1 MPVRLAPA
9 LGLAASCLALVAV
22 GVLAMVNAD
31 GGRRPAGYARALPV
45 PVLTSPVATK
55 PRSHRSGAGASAS
68 RGDSQAAGSSQPTA
82 ASQLTGAGR
91 PVPGAVPATSASTQ
105 PAQLDF
111 AQAVFRAV
119 NEARTAHQLTALTW
133 SDRLRDSAAAH
144 NRRMAEANTLSH
156 QVGDEPSLGGR
167 ESRAGLRWSFAAENI
182 GWTTDRTLTG
192 VLDIMSRMLAEQP
205 PNDAHRRNIL
215 SPQAETIGIDVYYD
229 ASHDR
234 LWLTEDFAGS

>member
-1 MPVRLAPA
+1 VPVRLAPA
-9 LGLAASCLALVAV
+9 LGLAVSCLGLVAV
-22 GVLAMVNAD
+22 GVLAMVHAD
-31 GGRRPAGYARALPV
+31 GGRRPAGYAAALPV
-45 PVLTSPVATK
+45 PVTNSPTGSLPHSSAARSATSGRA
-55 PRSHRSGAGASAS
+55 
-68 RGDSQAAGSSQPTA
+68 SQAPGIGQPTT

-91 PVPGAVPATSASTQ
+91 PVPSQSTATASVVP
-105 PAQLDF
+105 PAGTDF

-119 NEARTAHQLTALTW
+119 NEARAAHQLAELTW
-133 SDRLRDSAAAH
+133 SDRLRQSAAQH

-167 ESRAGLRWSFAAENI
+167 ESRAGLRWSYAAENI
-182 GWTTDRTLTG
+182 GWTTDRTLPG
-192 VLDIMSRMLAEQP
+192 VLDIESRMLAEQP

-229 ASHDR
+229 ASHGR